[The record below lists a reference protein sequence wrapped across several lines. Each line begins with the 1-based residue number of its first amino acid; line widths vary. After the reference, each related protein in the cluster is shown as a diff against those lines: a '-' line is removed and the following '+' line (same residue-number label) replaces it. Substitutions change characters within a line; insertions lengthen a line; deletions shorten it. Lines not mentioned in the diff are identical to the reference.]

1 MVGIGCYK
9 MKHLLSV
16 IIPVYNTGKYVEKCI
31 DSVINQTYKD
41 LEIILIDD
49 GSTDDSYNV
58 LTELEK
64 KDNRIKI
71 ITQMNQGVSKT
82 RNKGIEIAQGDLI
95 AFVDSDD
102 CLDLDMYEI
111 LIKNLDNTN
120 ADASACAL
128 IYDYNYEKMLP
139 QTGKGINADVL
150 TFEGADIL
158 LSLTRK
164 DNSIEGLTPNKIY
177 RRTII
182 GEHRFD
188 EKIRMCEDSLFA
200 WSVLR
205 ECTKV
210 CYTPAQ
216 MYHYYIRNNSSTRTA
231 NVSIFFEAMEAYNRM
246 LETDN
251 IPEQTYTDLKTQY
264 MNLNV
269 AAFRC
274 IVDKKDKMA
283 YFKIKN
289 NIDENYQYMSTLD
302 KVNRIEAE
310 AIRRGYYVGG
320 NIEKIRRILSN
331 IKRKI
336 GLNQV

>member
-1 MVGIGCYK
+1 

-16 IIPVYNTGKYVEKCI
+16 IIPVYNTGKYVKKCI

-41 LEIILIDD
+41 LEIIVIDD

-58 LTELEK
+58 LTEIRK

-71 ITQMNQGVSKT
+71 KKQTNQGVSKT
-82 RNKGIEIAQGDLI
+82 RNRGIEIAQGDLI

-111 LIKNLDNTN
+111 LIKNLDTTN
-120 ADASACAL
+120 ADVSACAL
-128 IYDYNYEKMLP
+128 IYNYNYEKMIP
-139 QTGKGINADVL
+139 QIGKGSKVDIL
-150 TFEGADIL
+150 TFEGRADIL

-177 RRTII
+177 KRSII

-188 EKIRMCEDSLFA
+188 DKIRMCEDSLFA

-205 ECTKV
+205 ECAKV

-231 NVSIFFEAMEAYNRM
+231 NVSIFFEAMEAYHRM

-251 IPEQTYTDLKTQY
+251 IPEQTYIDLKTQY

-274 IVDKKDKMA
+274 VVDKKDEIA

-289 NIDENYQYMSTLD
+289 NIDENHQYISMLS
-302 KVNRIEAE
+302 KVNRIEVE
-310 AIRRGYYVGG
+310 AIRKGYFIGCS
-320 NIEKIRRILSN
+320 IEKIRRILSD

-336 GLNQV
+336 RLNRV